1 MKLILASLAILASFV
16 GGYLVSDGQWEA
28 RWTHAEYTHGID
40 MELVKRDMTLH
51 YLKTNGVVMAPL
63 TIANSTNIIFDHLMI
78 VHLGSG
84 YVASISSNTD
94 VSISIKNDVNWNMK
108 RK

>member
-1 MKLILASLAILASFV
+1 MKLIIAILAVLASFV
-16 GGYLVSDGQWEA
+16 GGYLVSQGEWVDNWN
-28 RWTHAEYTHGID
+28 HATYTHGID

-51 YLKTNGVVMAPL
+51 YLKTGGVVMAPL
-63 TIANSTNIIFDHLMI
+63 TIANSTNIIIDHLMI

-84 YVASISSNTD
+84 WAASISSNTD
-94 VSISIKNDVNWNMK
+94 VSISLKNDVGWNMK

>member
-1 MKLILASLAILASFV
+1 MKLILACLAMLAVFV
-16 GGYLVSDGQWEA
+16 GGYLVSDSQWEA
-28 RWTHAEYTHGID
+28 RWTNSEYTHGID

-63 TIANSTNIIFDHLMI
+63 TIANSTNVMFDHLMI

-84 YVASISSNTD
+84 YAASISSNTD
-94 VSISIKNDVNWNMK
+94 VSISLKNDVNWNMK